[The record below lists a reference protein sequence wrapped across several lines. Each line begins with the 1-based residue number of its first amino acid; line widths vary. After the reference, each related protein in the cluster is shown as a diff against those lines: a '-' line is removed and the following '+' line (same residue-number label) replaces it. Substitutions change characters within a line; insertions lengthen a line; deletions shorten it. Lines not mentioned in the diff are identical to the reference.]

1 MFILAAVEMSKIK
14 SVISCLE
21 SNNWRGMAI
30 QDIIFKVPVVALY
43 WVWDFCLTCLL
54 MYRRVSE
61 NTCWRKDCASTIFY
75 TRDRLDCAC
84 AMWWQSQRVTTVPFT
99 PAWRSVMYD
108 VYHCVITKEAR
119 KWLRAVNQKL
129 VFIHGRRRKCE
140 GEGVSG
146 VRQRCQSG
154 VAVVVSM
161 VQQRQRMHERPVT
174 VHVSHL
180 KNNWIKYDCQ
190 VTWREGEQH

>member
-1 MFILAAVEMSKIK
+1 MFLLAAVEMSKIK

-75 TRDRLDCAC
+75 TCDRLDCAC
-84 AMWWQSQRVTTVPFT
+84 AMWWQSQRVTIVPLT
-99 PAWRSVMYD
+99 PAWRSVMHD

-119 KWLRAVNQKL
+119 KWLLAVNQKL
-129 VFIHGRRRKCE
+129 VFIYGRRRKCE
-140 GEGVSG
+140 RRVCRASGSGVSQG
-146 VRQRCQSG
+146 WRWWCRWCNSVNACMRVRSPYTC
-154 VAVVVSM
+154 
-161 VQQRQRMHERPVT
+161 HT
-174 VHVSHL
+174 
-180 KNNWIKYDCQ
+180 
-190 VTWREGEQH
+190 